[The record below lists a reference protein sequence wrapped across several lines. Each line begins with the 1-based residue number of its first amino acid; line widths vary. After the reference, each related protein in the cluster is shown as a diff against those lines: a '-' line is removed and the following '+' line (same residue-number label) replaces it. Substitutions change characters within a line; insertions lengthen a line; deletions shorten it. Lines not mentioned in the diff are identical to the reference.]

1 MSILNFIPTLWAEGM
16 IREMERAHR
25 FVQDCERKYEG
36 QLKKQG
42 DKVIVPTLTTPDV
55 VEIPLPAKG
64 SDRLVKIAAPTALS
78 DKGIEVMADKMAYF
92 NFAVADIDQVQ
103 ANQELMAEAQRQ
115 EAQKLANKHDI
126 LVANLANSADAVKMF
141 EDPMKVVSGTA
152 GGGEINV
159 LYLLDLAAQKLY
171 ENDVPDSETII
182 ATIPPRL
189 HTLIKQKYLDQ
200 DTDNS
205 ALMKNGL
212 VGKYGNIV
220 IRLSNNVHNAGSAS
234 APQDN
239 IMIRTAD
246 AIAFVEQLNDVEAYR
261 PQDMVGADAVKG
273 ASVYGAKI
281 IRPKKMIVANVT
293 Y

>member
-1 MSILNFIPTLWAEGM
+1 MSIQNFIPTVWAEGM
-16 IREMERAHR
+16 IREMDRAHR

-42 DKVIVPTLTTPDV
+42 DKVIVPTLMTPDV
-55 VEIPLPAKG
+55 ETVPLPAKG
-64 SDRLVKIAAPTALS
+64 SDRLLKIEDPTALS
-78 DKGIEVMADKMAYF
+78 DRGIEIMADKMTYF
-92 NFAVADIDQVQ
+92 NFAVADIDRVQ

-115 EAQKLANKHDI
+115 EALKIANEHDK
-126 LVANLANSADAVKMF
+126 LVANLAASSDATKLF
-141 EDPMKVVSGTA
+141 TATKKVVSGTA
-152 GGGEINV
+152 GEGEINV

-182 ATIPPRL
+182 ATIPPRF
-189 HTLIKQKYLDQ
+189 HTLIKQKYLEL

-205 ALMKNGL
+205 DMMKNGMI
-212 VGKYGNIV
+212 GKYGNIV
-220 IRLSNNVHNAGSAS
+220 IRLSNNVNNGGTTS

-261 PQDMVGADAVKG
+261 PQNMIGADAVKG
-273 ASVYGAKI
+273 ASVYGTKI
-281 IRPKKMIVANVT
+281 IRPKKLVVANIT

>member
-1 MSILNFIPTLWAEGM
+1 MSIMNFIPTLWAEGM
-16 IREMERAHR
+16 IREEEKAHR
-25 FVQDCERKYEG
+25 FVQDCVRKFEG

-42 DKVIVPTLTTPDV
+42 DKVNVSILETPPVTT
-55 VEIPLPAKG
+55 IPLPAKG
-64 SDRLVKIAAPTALS
+64 EDRLKKIEDPTALS
-78 DKGIEVMADKMAYF
+78 DRGVEVMADKMTYF
-92 NFAVADIDQVQ
+92 NFAVADIDKVQ

-115 EAQKLANKHDI
+115 EAYKIADEHDKMVAGLANASEAIK
-126 LVANLANSADAVKMF
+126 LFDA
-141 EDPMKVVSGTA
+141 PMKVVSGSA
-152 GGGEINV
+152 GANEINV
-159 LYLLDLAAQKLY
+159 LYLLDLAAQRLY
-171 ENDVPDSETII
+171 ENNVPDSETII

-189 HTLIKQKYLDQ
+189 HTLIKQKYLEQ

-205 ALMKNGL
+205 AMMKNGM

-246 AIAFVEQLNDVEAYR
+246 AIAFVEQLVDVEAYR
-261 PQDMVGADAVKG
+261 PHNMIGVDAVKG
-273 ASVYGAKI
+273 MSIYGARI

>member
-1 MSILNFIPTLWAEGM
+1 MSILNFIPTVWVEGM
-16 IREMERAHR
+16 LREQEKAHK
-25 FVQDCERKYEG
+25 FVPDCVRKFEG

-42 DKVIVPTLTTPDV
+42 DKAIVSTLETPPVTTV
-55 VEIPLPAKG
+55 PLPAKG
-64 SDRLVKIAAPTALS
+64 EDRLKKIEDPVALS
-78 DKGIEVMADKMAYF
+78 DKGIEVIADKMTYF

-115 EAQKLANKHDI
+115 EAYKIADEHDKLVAGLANH
-126 LVANLANSADAVKMF
+126 SDAVKMF
-141 EDPMKVVSGTA
+141 ADPMKVVGGSA
-152 GGGEINV
+152 GSGEINV

-171 ENDVPDSETII
+171 ENNVPDSETII
-182 ATIPPRL
+182 ATIPPRF
-189 HTLIKQKYLDQ
+189 HTLIKQKYLEQ

-261 PQDMVGADAVKG
+261 PQNMIGVDAVKG
-273 ASVYGAKI
+273 VSIYGAKI
-281 IRPKKMIVANVT
+281 IRPKKMIIANVT

>member
-64 SDRLVKIAAPTALS
+64 SDRLIKIAAPTALS

-126 LVANLANSADAVKMF
+126 LVASLANHSDAVKMF
-141 EDPMKVVSGTA
+141 DDPMKVVSGSA
-152 GGGEINV
+152 GNGEINV

-220 IRLSNNVHNAGSAS
+220 IRLSNNVNNAGSAS

>member
-16 IREMERAHR
+16 LREMDRAHR

-36 QLKKQG
+36 QLKKAG

-55 VEIPLPAKG
+55 TTIDLPAKG
-64 SDRLVKIAAPTALS
+64 SDRLTKIAAPTALS
-78 DKGIEVMADKMAYF
+78 DKGIEVMADKMTYF
-92 NFAVADIDQVQ
+92 NFAVADIDKVQ

-115 EAQKLANKHDI
+115 EAQKIANEHDK
-126 LVANLANSADAVKMF
+126 LVANLAAASEAIKMF
-141 EDPMKVVSGTA
+141 TDPKKVVTDKA
-152 GGGEINV
+152 VEGEINV
-159 LYLLDLAAQKLY
+159 LYLLDLAAQMLY

-182 ATIPPRL
+182 ATIPPRF
-189 HTLIKQKYLDQ
+189 HTLIKQRYIEQ

-205 ALMKNGL
+205 DLMTNGK
-212 VGKYGNIV
+212 VGKYGSIV
-220 IRLSNNVHNAGSAS
+220 IRLSNNVNNGGTAG

-239 IMIRTAD
+239 IMIRTKD

-273 ASVYGAKI
+273 ASVYGGKI

>member
-1 MSILNFIPTLWAEGM
+1 MSILNFIPTVWVEGM
-16 IREMERAHR
+16 LREQEKAHK
-25 FVQDCERKYEG
+25 FVPDCVRKFEG

-42 DKVIVPTLTTPDV
+42 DKAIVATLETPPVTTV
-55 VEIPLPAKG
+55 PLPAKG
-64 SDRLVKIAAPTALS
+64 EDRLKKIEDPTALS
-78 DKGIEVMADKMAYF
+78 DKGIEVIADKMTYF

-115 EAQKLANKHDI
+115 EAYKIADEHDKLVAGLANHG
-126 LVANLANSADAVKMF
+126 DAVKMF
-141 EDPMKVVSGTA
+141 ADPMKVVGGSA
-152 GGGEINV
+152 GSGEINV

-171 ENDVPDSETII
+171 ENNVPDSETII
-182 ATIPPRL
+182 ATIPPRF
-189 HTLIKQKYLDQ
+189 HTLIKQKYLEQ

-261 PQDMVGADAVKG
+261 PQNMIGVDAVKG
-273 ASVYGAKI
+273 VSIYGAKI
-281 IRPKKMIVANVT
+281 IRPKKMIIANVT

>member
-64 SDRLVKIAAPTALS
+64 SDRLIKIAAPTALS

-141 EDPMKVVSGTA
+141 DDPMKVVSGSA
-152 GGGEINV
+152 GSGEINV

-220 IRLSNNVHNAGSAS
+220 IRLSNNVNNAGSAS

-261 PQDMVGADAVKG
+261 PHDMVGADAVKG